1 MTRLRKSRYSGSL
14 PLRNTITCSGS
25 INYHPSGLRCFTIR
39 ELACLQG
46 FPLEHRFGRG
56 ERKQIGNAVPPVV
69 AKVFFEQV
77 VRALRLADGV

>member
-1 MTRLRKSRYSGSL
+1 MTRLRRSRYSGSL
-14 PLRNTITCSGS
+14 PLKNTITCSGS
-25 INYHPSGLRCFTIR
+25 INYHPSGKRRFTLR

-56 ERKQIGNAVPPVV
+56 ARKQIGNALPPIV